1 MAASA
6 SKTTTKTRRRAPAD
20 VDARSSLLSRLRSI
34 EGHLRGVVQM
44 VEDDVYCM
52 DVLQQTKAVHAALAK
67 VEGQLLD
74 RHLHHCVH
82 AALRAGSPA
91 ERERMLGELLD
102 LFAGRRR
109 A

>member
-1 MAASA
+1 MAA
-6 SKTTTKTRRRAPAD
+6 KTKPHAPAD
-20 VDARSSLLSRLRSI
+20 SDARATLLARLRSI

-44 VEDDVYCM
+44 VEEDAYCM
-52 DVLQQTKAVHAALAK
+52 DVLQQTKAVHAALTK

-82 AALRAGSPA
+82 TALRSESPG
-91 ERERMLGELLD
+91 ERERVVGELLD

-109 A
+109 G

>member
-1 MAASA
+1 MAA
-6 SKTTTKTRRRAPAD
+6 KTKPQHAPAD
-20 VDARSSLLSRLRSI
+20 ADARAALLSRLRSI

-52 DVLQQTKAVHAALAK
+52 DVLQQTKAVHAALSK

-74 RHLHHCVH
+74 RHLHHCVR
-82 AALRAGSPA
+82 AALGSGSRG
-91 ERERMLGELLD
+91 ERERVVGELLD

-109 A
+109 G

>member
-1 MAASA
+1 MATKLK
-6 SKTTTKTRRRAPAD
+6 SKLHAPVDEGARAA
-20 VDARSSLLSRLRSI
+20 VLARLRSI

-44 VEDDVYCM
+44 VEEDVYCI

-82 AALRAGSPA
+82 AAVRSDSPA
-91 ERERMLGELLD
+91 ERERVLGELLD

-109 A
+109 G